1 MLKIHTPI
9 VSVDWLLQNLGQPNL
24 VILDAT
30 MKKITLDKNEFENPN
45 KYIPNA
51 RFFDIKNTFSDTSS
65 SFPNTMLSADKFQE
79 KAQLLG
85 INKESA
91 IVVYDTIGIYTSPR
105 VWWMFKSMGHDN
117 IAVLDG
123 GFPEWISNDFPTE
136 TEAKFQGSR
145 GDFKTNYNLDYFSNK
160 VDVLHA
166 ISDKSNVIIDARSE
180 DRFLG
185 MKPEPREGL
194 RSGHIPT
201 SLNLHYN
208 DLLVDG
214 KLKER
219 EYLQTKFQEILAKE
233 DKIIFSCGSGVTAC
247 IVALGAELSGYKKG
261 SVYDGSWTE
270 WGSLHELP
278 IEN

>member
-1 MLKIHTPI
+1 
-9 VSVDWLLQNLGQPNL
+9 VNWLQQNIKQPNL

-30 MKKITLDKNEFENPN
+30 MKKVTWEKNEFVNSN
-45 KYIPNA
+45 KCIPSA
-51 RFFDIKNTFSDTSS
+51 RFFDIKNIFSDTSS
-65 SFPNTMLSADKFQE
+65 SFPNTMLSADEFQE
-79 KAQLLG
+79 QAQLLG
-85 INKESA
+85 INKETA

-136 TEAKFQGSR
+136 IETKFKGER
-145 GDFKTNYNLDYFSNK
+145 GDFEAIYHSDYFSNK
-160 VDVLHA
+160 DDVLHTV
-166 ISDKSNVIIDARSE
+166 SDKTKVIIDARSE

-185 MKPEPREGL
+185 TTPEPREGL

-201 SLNLHYN
+201 SLNLHYD

-214 KLKER
+214 KLR
-219 EYLQTKFQEILAKE
+219 DNEYLQRKFQEIINKE
-233 DKIIFSCGSGVTAC
+233 DEVIFSCGSGITAC
-247 IVALGAELSGYKKG
+247 ILALGAELSGYKNG

>member
-1 MLKIHTPI
+1 MLKIYTPT
-9 VSVDWLLQNLGQPNL
+9 VSVNWLQQNINQPNL

-30 MKKITLDKNEFENPN
+30 MKKVTWKKNEFVNSN
-45 KYIPNA
+45 KCIPNA
-51 RFFDIKNTFSDTSS
+51 RFFDIKNIFSDTSS
-65 SFPNTMLSADKFQE
+65 SFPNTMLSADEFEEQ
-79 KAQLLG
+79 AQLLG
-85 INKESA
+85 INKETA

-136 TEAKFQGSR
+136 IETKFKGER
-145 GDFKTNYNLDYFSNK
+145 GDFEAIYHSDYFSNK
-160 VDVLHA
+160 DDVLHTV
-166 ISDKSNVIIDARSE
+166 SDKTKVIIDARSE

-185 MKPEPREGL
+185 TTPEPREGL

-201 SLNLHYN
+201 SLNLHYD
-208 DLLVDG
+208 DLLVNG
-214 KLKER
+214 KLR
-219 EYLQTKFQEILAKE
+219 DNEYLQRKFQEIINKE
-233 DKIIFSCGSGVTAC
+233 DNVIFSCGSGITAC
-247 IVALGAELSGYKKG
+247 ILALGAELSGYKNG

>member
-1 MLKIHTPI
+1 MLKIYTPT
-9 VSVDWLLQNLGQPNL
+9 VSVNWLQQNVKQPNL

-30 MKKITLDKNEFENPN
+30 MKKVSWEKNEFENSN
-45 KYIPNA
+45 KCIPNA
-51 RFFDIKNTFSDTSS
+51 RFFDIKNIFSNTSS
-65 SFPNTMLSADKFQE
+65 TFPNTMLSADEFEEQ
-79 KAQLLG
+79 AQLLG
-85 INKESA
+85 ISKETA

-136 TEAKFQGSR
+136 IETKFKGER
-145 GDFKTNYNLDYFSNK
+145 GDFEAIYHSDYFSNK
-160 VDVLHA
+160 DDVLHTV
-166 ISDKSNVIIDARSE
+166 SDKTKVIIDARSE

-185 MKPEPREGL
+185 TTPEPREGL

-201 SLNLHYN
+201 SLNLHYD
-208 DLLVDG
+208 DLLVNG
-214 KLKER
+214 KLR
-219 EYLQTKFQEILAKE
+219 DNEYLQRKFQEIINKE
-233 DKIIFSCGSGVTAC
+233 DEVIFSCGSGITAC
-247 IVALGAELSGYKKG
+247 ILALGAELSGYKNG